1 MRVSSKKIKKISKDL
16 DYKADLIQQLNAISM
31 LNEESLRVLYYLGS
45 KSKTILEFGPYI
57 GGSTI
62 AIAKG
67 NKFSIFKKFLF
78 NTIELGGANVE
89 HAHLPSHNILED
101 LNTNLSKFQVA
112 GKVNIIQ
119 GLSANWNSVQMCESL
134 LNGRKFDMV
143 LMDSDGFIEEN
154 IAAYKKFFKKEVYLI
169 LDDFERVEN
178 EDPFSKA
185 NNVNKWVQTNLKNGR
200 LTEHAILKWSTWF
213 GKYRK

>member
-1 MRVSSKKIKKISKDL
+1 MRVSQKKILKISKDL
-16 DYKADLIQQLNAISM
+16 GYQTDLIHHLNDISM
-31 LNEESLRVLYYLGS
+31 LNEETLRVLHYLGS

-67 NKFSIFKKFLF
+67 NKYSVFKKFLF
-78 NTIELGGANVE
+78 NTIELGGTNAQ
-89 HAHLPSHNILED
+89 HAHLPSQDILQD
-101 LNTNLSKFQVA
+101 LNKNLSKYKV
-112 GKVNIIQ
+112 GDKVNIIK
-119 GLSANWNSVQMCESL
+119 GWSLDLNSIQMCESL
-134 LNGRKFDMV
+134 LNGRKVDMV

-154 IAAYKKFFKKEVYLI
+154 ITAYKKFFKNEVYLI

-185 NNVNKWVQTNLKNGR
+185 SNVNKWVKTNLLNGK
-200 LTEHAILKWSTWF
+200 LTEHAVLKWSTWF